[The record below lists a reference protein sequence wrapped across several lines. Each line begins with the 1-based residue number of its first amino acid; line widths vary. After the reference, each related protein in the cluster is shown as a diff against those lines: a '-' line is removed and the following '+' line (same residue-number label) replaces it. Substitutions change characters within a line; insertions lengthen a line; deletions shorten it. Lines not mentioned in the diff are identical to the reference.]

1 MARVAVSA
9 TNDTALVECNPA
21 SPRQEGWCIH
31 RPPCTRRVV
40 KRFSQVQRRVTR
52 SRPSAPT
59 QRSEYACPVAMARL
73 GSDPFHT
80 FLMTIPHVVRAA
92 LSGACIVVLGA
103 PPTAAQQLAPPS
115 PTALSELRDTV
126 SLYVSDRGALLR
138 RWSVAYSPARAQ
150 RLNTFYGDWRAR
162 LSRVDFNRLSQEGKI
177 DYVLLDNRLRQ
188 ELDQL
193 QRDDR
198 HASEMQPLV
207 PFGQVIAD
215 FEEARRRLET
225 PDGQPTARTLANL
238 AKQLDSLTTLV
249 RARAPQSAQI
259 PRAERIIGLRALD
272 YLADLHTTL
281 RNWHRFS
288 AGYDPQFSW
297 WTDDPF
303 RRVNEGVTV
312 YTRAIREVI
321 VGQKP
326 GEEEPIIGDPIG
338 TTGVS
343 ADLAFEMIAYTPQEL
358 LALAEQEF
366 AWIEAE
372 QRKASREM
380 GLGDDWRA
388 ALESVKQ
395 AFVPPGQQ
403 PAMVRDLAR
412 SAVKFVTDRDLV
424 TVPPLADEVWRME
437 MMPPRQQLVSPFF
450 LGGEIIQVAYPTD
463 SMQHDDKL
471 MAMRGNN
478 PHFSLAT
485 VHHELIP
492 GHHLQGFMTQ
502 RYNPHRQLFST
513 PFWGEGWALWW
524 EMLLWDN
531 AFAPTPHDR
540 MGMLFWR
547 SHRAARI
554 IFSLRFH
561 LGTMTPQEAVDFL
574 VQRVGHERANAEA
587 EVRRSFN
594 GTYSPMYQA
603 AYMLGGLQFRALHRE
618 LVASGRMS
626 NKEFHDAILQG
637 GRMPVEMVRAR
648 MLNLPLTRD
657 YKASWR
663 FYQ

>member
-1 MARVAVSA
+1 MRPIRLLVPALTLAVAVLA
-9 TNDTALVECNPA
+9 PA
-21 SPRQEGWCIH
+21 
-31 RPPCTRRVV
+31 
-40 KRFSQVQRRVTR
+40 
-52 SRPSAPT
+52 
-59 QRSEYACPVAMARL
+59 
-73 GSDPFHT
+73 
-80 FLMTIPHVVRAA
+80 AA
-92 LSGACIVVLGA
+92 LD
-103 PPTAAQQLAPPS
+103 AQRLAPPS
-115 PTALSELRDTV
+115 PNAVSELRDTV
-126 SLYVSDRGALLR
+126 LVFTQDRGALLR
-138 RWSVAYSPARAQ
+138 RWTVPYSADRAT
-150 RLNTFYGDWRAR
+150 RLRAFYTDWRTR
-162 LSRVDFNRLSQEGKI
+162 LQRVDFARLSQEGKI
-177 DYVLLDNRLRQ
+177 DYLLLDNRLRQ

-193 QRDDR
+193 RRDER
-198 HASEMQPLV
+198 LAGEMRPYV
-207 PFGQVIAD
+207 PFAPTIAG
-215 FEEARRRLET
+215 FEEARRRFET
-225 PDGQPTARTLANL
+225 PDGQQAGRALADM
-238 AKQLDSLTTLV
+238 AKQIDSLTKAV

-259 PRAERIIGLRALD
+259 PRADRIVGLRTVE
-272 YLADLHTTL
+272 YLGDLQTEL
-281 RNWHRFS
+281 RNWQRFS
-288 AGYDPQFSW
+288 AGYDPEFSW
-297 WTDDPF
+297 WTADPY
-303 RRVNEGVTV
+303 RRVTENLTA
-312 YTRAIREVI
+312 YQRAIREVV

-338 TTGVS
+338 EDGVN
-343 ADLAFEMIAYTPQEL
+343 ADLGFEMIAYTPQEL
-358 LALAEQEF
+358 LALAEREF

-372 QRKASREM
+372 QRKAAREM
-380 GLGDDWRA
+380 GFGDDWRA
-388 ALESVKQ
+388 ALEKVKQ
-395 AFVPPGQQ
+395 AYVPPGDQ

-412 SAVKFVTDRDLV
+412 AAVKFVTDRNLV

-502 RYNPHRQLFST
+502 RYNAHRQAFST

-531 AFAPTPHDR
+531 QFAPTPEDR

-574 VQRVGHERANAEA
+574 VNRVGHERANAEA

-603 AYMLGGLQFRALHRE
+603 AYMLGGLQFRALHTE
-618 LVASGRMS
+618 LVKSGRMT
-626 NKEFHDAILQG
+626 NREFHDAILQG
-637 GRMPVEMVRAR
+637 GRMPIEMVRAR

-657 YKASWR
+657 YRASWK
-663 FYQ
+663 FYR

>member
-1 MARVAVSA
+1 MVRVLSRFPLVCAAMLLA
-9 TNDTALVECNPA
+9 TAPSPA
-21 SPRQEGWCIH
+21 AA
-31 RPPCTRRVV
+31 
-40 KRFSQVQRRVTR
+40 QRLIA
-52 SRPSAPT
+52 PSA
-59 QRSEYACPVAMARL
+59 
-73 GSDPFHT
+73 
-80 FLMTIPHVVRAA
+80 
-92 LSGACIVVLGA
+92 
-103 PPTAAQQLAPPS
+103 AAQ
-115 PTALSELRDTV
+115 SELRD
-126 SLYVSDRGALLR
+126 SLMLYQSDRGALLR
-138 RWSVAYSPARAQ
+138 RWSVPYSAGRSARMKE
-150 RLNTFYGDWRAR
+150 FYSIWRAR
-162 LSRVDFNRLSQEGKI
+162 LARMDFEGLSQEGRI
-177 DYVLLDNRLRQ
+177 DYVLLDSRLRQ

-198 HASEMQPLV
+198 LAAEMRPYV
-207 PFGQVIAD
+207 PFAPLITG
-215 FEEARRRLET
+215 FEEARRRFET
-225 PDGQPTARTLANL
+225 PDGQVMGRALADL
-238 AKQLDSLTTLV
+238 AKQIDSLTRVV
-249 RARAPQSAQI
+249 RARAPQTAQM
-259 PRAERIIGLRALD
+259 PRAERIVGLRTLEF
-272 YLADLHTTL
+272 LNDLQTQM
-281 RNWHRFS
+281 RNWYRFS
-288 AGYDPQFSW
+288 SGYDPAFSW
-297 WTDDPF
+297 WTEDPF
-303 RRVNEGVTV
+303 RRVNDGFGN
-312 YTRAIREVI
+312 YTKAIREVI
-321 VGQKP
+321 VGQKA

-338 TTGVS
+338 ATGVTS
-343 ADLAFEMIAYTPQEL
+343 DLGFEFITYTPQEL
-358 LALAEQEF
+358 LSIAEREF
-366 AWIEAE
+366 TWIEAE
-372 QRKASREM
+372 QKKAAREM
-380 GLGDDWRA
+380 GFGDDWRA
-388 ALESVKQ
+388 ALEKVKQ

-412 SAVKFVTDRDLV
+412 YSVKFVTDRDLV

-502 RYNPHRQLFST
+502 RYNPHRGMFGT

-524 EMLLWDN
+524 EMLLWDQG
-531 AFAPTPHDR
+531 FAPTPQDR

-574 VQRVGHERANAEA
+574 VNRVGHERANAEA

-618 LVASGRMS
+618 LVETGRMS
-626 NKEFHDAILQG
+626 NREFHDAILQG
-637 GRMPVEMVRAR
+637 GRMPVELVRAR
-648 MLNLPLTRD
+648 MLNVPLTRD

-663 FYQ
+663 FYPER

>member
-1 MARVAVSA
+1 MVRVWRRCSLVLLSGMALWQPSSA
-9 TNDTALVECNPA
+9 HA
-21 SPRQEGWCIH
+21 
-31 RPPCTRRVV
+31 
-40 KRFSQVQRRVTR
+40 QRLIP
-52 SRPSAPT
+52 PSA
-59 QRSEYACPVAMARL
+59 
-73 GSDPFHT
+73 
-80 FLMTIPHVVRAA
+80 
-92 LSGACIVVLGA
+92 
-103 PPTAAQQLAPPS
+103 AAQ
-115 PTALSELRDTV
+115 SELRDSL
-126 SLYVSDRGALLR
+126 SLYSADRGALLR
-138 RWSVAYSPARAQ
+138 RWSVPYSPARST
-150 RLNTFYGDWRAR
+150 RLKEFYSIWRAR
-162 LSRVDFNRLSQEGKI
+162 LARMDFEGLSQEGRI
-177 DYVLLDNRLRQ
+177 DYVLLDSRLRQ

-198 HASEMQPLV
+198 LAAEMRPYV
-207 PFGQVIAD
+207 PFAPVIAG
-215 FEEARRRLET
+215 FEESRRRFET
-225 PDGQPTARTLANL
+225 PDGQTTARALADM
-238 AKQLDSLTTLV
+238 AKQIDSLTRAV
-249 RARAPQSAQI
+249 RARAPQTAQM
-259 PRAERIIGLRALD
+259 PRAERIVGLRTLEFVG
-272 YLADLHTTL
+272 DLQTQM
-281 RNWHRFS
+281 RNWYRFS
-288 AGYDPQFSW
+288 SGYDPAFSW
-297 WTDDPF
+297 WTEDPY
-303 RRVNEGVTV
+303 RRVNEGFTN
-312 YTRAIREVI
+312 YTKAIREVI
-321 VGQKP
+321 VGQKA

-338 TTGVS
+338 ASGVT
-343 ADLAFEMIAYTPQEL
+343 ADLGFEFISYTPQEL
-358 LALAEQEF
+358 LAIAEKEF

-380 GLGDDWRA
+380 GFGDDWRA
-388 ALESVKQ
+388 ALEKVKQ

-412 SAVKFVTDRDLV
+412 YSVKFITDRDLV

-502 RYNPHRQLFST
+502 RYNSHRGMFGT

-524 EMLLWDN
+524 EMLLWDQG
-531 AFAPTPHDR
+531 FAPTPQDR

-574 VQRVGHERANAEA
+574 VNRVGHERANAEA

-618 LVASGRMS
+618 LVETGRMS
-626 NKEFHDAILQG
+626 TKEFHDAILQG
-637 GRMPVEMVRAR
+637 GRMPVELVRAR
-648 MLNLPLTRD
+648 MLNTPLTRD
-657 YKASWR
+657 YKANWR
-663 FYQ
+663 FYPER

>member
-1 MARVAVSA
+1 MVRAWRRCSLVLLSGVA
-9 TNDTALVECNPA
+9 LFHA
-21 SPRQEGWCIH
+21 SPANA
-31 RPPCTRRVV
+31 
-40 KRFSQVQRRVTR
+40 QRLIP
-52 SRPSAPT
+52 PSA
-59 QRSEYACPVAMARL
+59 
-73 GSDPFHT
+73 
-80 FLMTIPHVVRAA
+80 
-92 LSGACIVVLGA
+92 
-103 PPTAAQQLAPPS
+103 AAQ
-115 PTALSELRDTV
+115 SELRDSL
-126 SLYVSDRGALLR
+126 SLYSADRGALLR
-138 RWSVAYSPARAQ
+138 RWSVPYSPARGA
-150 RLNTFYGDWRAR
+150 RLKDFYAIWRAR
-162 LSRVDFNRLSQEGKI
+162 LARMDFEGLSQEGRI
-177 DYVLLDNRLRQ
+177 DYVLLDSRLRQ

-193 QRDDR
+193 QRDER
-198 HASEMQPLV
+198 LAAEMRPYV
-207 PFGQVIAD
+207 PFTPVLAG
-215 FEEARRRLET
+215 FEEARRRFET
-225 PDGQPTARTLANL
+225 PDGQTTARALADL
-238 AKQLDSLTTLV
+238 AKQIDSLTKAV
-249 RARAPQSAQI
+249 RARAPQTAQM
-259 PRAERIIGLRALD
+259 PRAERIVGLRTLEF
-272 YLADLHTTL
+272 LGDLQTQM
-281 RNWHRFS
+281 RNWYRFS
-288 AGYDPQFSW
+288 SGYDPAFSW
-297 WTDDPF
+297 WTEDPY
-303 RRVNEGVTV
+303 RRVNDGLAN
-312 YTRAIREVI
+312 YTKAIREVI
-321 VGQKP
+321 VGQKA

-338 TTGVS
+338 ASGVT
-343 ADLAFEMIAYTPQEL
+343 ADLGFEFISYTPQEL
-358 LALAEQEF
+358 LAIAEREF

-372 QRKASREM
+372 QKKAAREM
-380 GLGDDWRA
+380 GFGDDWRA
-388 ALESVKQ
+388 ALEKVKQ

-412 SAVKFVTDRDLV
+412 YSVKFVTDRDLV

-502 RYNPHRQLFST
+502 RYNPHRGMFGT

-524 EMLLWDN
+524 EMLLWDQG
-531 AFAPTPHDR
+531 FAPTAQDR

-574 VQRVGHERANAEA
+574 VTRVGHERANAEA

-618 LVASGRMS
+618 LVETGRMS

-637 GRMPVEMVRAR
+637 GRMPVELVRAR
-648 MLNLPLTRD
+648 MLNTPLTRD
-657 YKASWR
+657 YKANWR
-663 FYQ
+663 FYPER

>member
-1 MARVAVSA
+1 MNGLR
-9 TNDTALVECNPA
+9 
-21 SPRQEGWCIH
+21 
-31 RPPCTRRVV
+31 
-40 KRFSQVQRRVTR
+40 
-52 SRPSAPT
+52 
-59 QRSEYACPVAMARL
+59 
-73 GSDPFHT
+73 
-80 FLMTIPHVVRAA
+80 VRAA
-92 LSGACIVVLGA
+92 GAAMVAALMVSTSMSA
-103 PPTAAQQLAPPS
+103 TAQRLAPPS
-115 PTALSELRDTV
+115 PSVASELRD
-126 SLYVSDRGALLR
+126 SIGLYNADRGALLR
-138 RWSVAYSPARAQ
+138 RWTVPHSTARAE
-150 RLNTFYGDWRAR
+150 RLTRFYTDWRVR
-162 LSRVDFNRLSQEGKI
+162 LGRMDFDRMTQEGKI
-177 DYVLLDNRLRQ
+177 DYILLDNRLKQ

-193 QRDDR
+193 QRDAR
-198 HASEMQPLV
+198 LAGEMRPYV
-207 PFGQVIAD
+207 PFGDVVAG
-215 FEEARRRLET
+215 FEEARRRFET
-225 PDGQPTARTLANL
+225 PDGQASARALATM
-238 AKQLDSLTTLV
+238 AKQLDSLTRAV
-249 RARAPQSAQI
+249 RARAPQSASI
-259 PRAERIIGLRALD
+259 PRAERIVGLRTLE
-272 YLADLHTTL
+272 YLGDLQTQL

-288 AGYDPQFSW
+288 SGYDPEFSW
-297 WTDDPF
+297 WTADPF
-303 RRVNEGVTV
+303 RRVGEGMTR
-312 YTRAIREVI
+312 YTTAIREVI
-321 VGQKP
+321 VGQKQ

-338 TTGVS
+338 TTGVA
-343 ADLAFEMIAYTPQEL
+343 ADLVFEMIAYTPQEL
-358 LALAEQEF
+358 LALAEREF

-372 QRKASREM
+372 QRKAAREM
-380 GLGDDWRA
+380 GFGDDWRA
-388 ALESVKQ
+388 ALEAVKQ
-395 AFVPPGQQ
+395 AFVPPGDQ
-403 PAMVRDLAR
+403 PQMVRELAR
-412 SAVKFVTDRDLV
+412 YSLTFITERDLV

-502 RYNPHRQLFST
+502 RYNPHRGMFGT

-524 EMLLWDN
+524 EMLLWDKG
-531 AFAPTPHDR
+531 FAPTPQDR

-574 VQRVGHERANAEA
+574 VTRVGHERANAEA

-618 LVASGRMS
+618 LVQSGRMTD
-626 NKEFHDAILQG
+626 KEFHDAILQG

-648 MLNLPLTRD
+648 MLNLPLTRE
-657 YKASWR
+657 YRASWR

>member
-1 MARVAVSA
+1 MIIRLARRAAPGAACAMLITGIALLAVSA
-9 TNDTALVECNPA
+9 A
-21 SPRQEGWCIH
+21 
-31 RPPCTRRVV
+31 
-40 KRFSQVQRRVTR
+40 
-52 SRPSAPT
+52 
-59 QRSEYACPVAMARL
+59 PVA
-73 GSDPFHT
+73 
-80 FLMTIPHVVRAA
+80 
-92 LSGACIVVLGA
+92 
-103 PPTAAQQLAPPS
+103 AQRLAPPS
-115 PTALSELRDTV
+115 PTALSELRDTI

-138 RWSVAYSPARAQ
+138 RWTVPYSPARAQ
-150 RLNTFYGDWRAR
+150 RMTAFFTDWRAR
-162 LSRVDFNRLSQEGKI
+162 LRRVNFDRLSQEGKI
-177 DYVLLDNRLRQ
+177 DYILLDNRLRQ

-193 QRDDR
+193 QRDER
-198 HASEMQPLV
+198 LAAEMKPLV
-207 PFGQVIAD
+207 PFGPVVQD

-225 PDGQPTARTLANL
+225 PDGQKSARALADL
-238 AKQLDSLTTLV
+238 AKQLDSLTRAV

-259 PRAERIIGLRALD
+259 PRAERIVGLRSLD
-272 YLADLHTTL
+272 YLNDLQTQL

-297 WTDDPF
+297 WTEDPF
-303 RRVNEGVTV
+303 RRVNDGITA
-312 YTRAIREVI
+312 YSRAIREVV
-321 VGQKP
+321 VGQRQ

-338 TTGVS
+338 ETGVN
-343 ADLAFEMIAYTPQEL
+343 ADLAFELINYTPQEL
-358 LALAEQEF
+358 LQIAEREF
-366 AWIEAE
+366 AWIENE
-372 QRKASREM
+372 QKKAAREM
-380 GLGDDWRA
+380 GFGDDWRA

-412 SAVKFVTDRDLV
+412 SAVKFVTDRNLV

-524 EMLLWDN
+524 EMLLWDSN
-531 AFAPTPHDR
+531 FPPTPQDK

-603 AYMLGGLQFRALHRE
+603 AYMLGGLQFRALHTE
-618 LVASGRMS
+618 LVKSGRMT
-626 NKEFHDAILQG
+626 NQQFHDAILQG

-657 YKASWR
+657 YRATWK

>member
-1 MARVAVSA
+1 MSA
-9 TNDTALVECNPA
+9 P
-21 SPRQEGWCIH
+21 
-31 RPPCTRRVV
+31 
-40 KRFSQVQRRVTR
+40 
-52 SRPSAPT
+52 RPSVLALCVALLAFSPTIGET
-59 QRSEYACPVAMARL
+59 QRLV
-73 GSDPFHT
+73 
-80 FLMTIPHVVRAA
+80 
-92 LSGACIVVLGA
+92 
-103 PPTAAQQLAPPS
+103 PPS
-115 PTALSELRDTV
+115 PTAQSELRDTV
-126 SLYVSDRGALLR
+126 LRYGADRNALLR
-138 RWSVAYSPARAQ
+138 RWTVDYSTARA
-150 RLNTFYGDWRAR
+150 AR
-162 LSRVDFNRLSQEGKI
+162 LREFYSGWRTRLAAMDFAQLSQEGKI

-193 QRDDR
+193 ARDER
-198 HASEMQPLV
+198 LAAEMRPHV
-207 PFGQVIAD
+207 PFGAVIAG
-215 FEEARRRLET
+215 FEEARRRFET
-225 PDGQPTARTLANL
+225 PDGQATARALADI
-238 AKQLDSLTTLV
+238 ARVTDSLTRAV
-249 RARAPQSAQI
+249 RARAPQSASI
-259 PRAERIIGLRALD
+259 PRPERIVGLRTIA
-272 YLADLHTTL
+272 YLGDLQTAL

-288 AGYDPQFSW
+288 AGYDPTFSW
-297 WTDDPF
+297 WTADPF
-303 RRVNEGVTV
+303 RRANEAIAN
-312 YTRAIREVI
+312 YTRAIREVV
-321 VGQKP
+321 VGQRP

-338 TTGVS
+338 ATGVN
-343 ADLAFEMIAYTPQEL
+343 ADLGFEMIAYTPAEL
-358 LALAEQEF
+358 IALAEKEF

-372 QRKASREM
+372 QRKAAREM
-380 GLGDDWRA
+380 GFGDDWRA
-388 ALESVKQ
+388 ALEQVKQ

-403 PAMVRDLAR
+403 PAMVRGLAR
-412 SAVKFVTDRDLV
+412 SAVEFVTSRDLV

-463 SMQHDDKL
+463 SMQHADKL

-502 RYNPHRQLFST
+502 RYNAHRQMFST

-524 EMLLWDN
+524 EMLLWDQG
-531 AFAPTPHDR
+531 FAPTPEDR

-554 IFSLRFH
+554 IFSLRVQ

-574 VQRVGHERANAEA
+574 VDRVGHERANAEA

-618 LVASGRMS
+618 LVETGRMT

-637 GRMPVEMVRAR
+637 GRMPIEMVRAR
-648 MLNLPLTRD
+648 LLNTPLTRD
-657 YKASWR
+657 FRPAWR
-663 FYQ
+663 FY

>member
-1 MARVAVSA
+1 MTIRFALRVGAA
-9 TNDTALVECNPA
+9 AACALAAFAPPA
-21 SPRQEGWCIH
+21 SA
-31 RPPCTRRVV
+31 
-40 KRFSQVQRRVTR
+40 QR
-52 SRPSAPT
+52 
-59 QRSEYACPVAMARL
+59 
-73 GSDPFHT
+73 
-80 FLMTIPHVVRAA
+80 
-92 LSGACIVVLGA
+92 
-103 PPTAAQQLAPPS
+103 LAPPS
-115 PTALSELRDTV
+115 ATALSELRDTV
-126 SLYVSDRGALLR
+126 SLYVADRAALLR
-138 RWSVAYSPARAQ
+138 RWSVAFSSARAQ
-150 RLNTFYGDWRAR
+150 RLGAFYSDWRAR
-162 LSRVDFNRLSQEGKI
+162 LGRVDFDRLSQEGKI
-177 DYVLLDNRLRQ
+177 DYILLDYRLRQ
-188 ELDQL
+188 ELDQQ
-193 QRDDR
+193 QRDAR
-198 HASEMQPLV
+198 LASEMQSLV
-207 PFGQVIAD
+207 PFGAVIAG

-225 PDGQPTARTLANL
+225 PEGQQSARTLADL
-238 AKQLDSLTTLV
+238 AKQLDSLTKSI
-249 RARAPQSAQI
+249 RARAPQSAAM
-259 PRAERIIGLRALD
+259 PRAERIVGLRALD
-272 YLADLHTTL
+272 YVDALQTQL
-281 RNWHRFS
+281 RNWYRFS
-288 AGYDPQFSW
+288 SGYDPQFSW
-297 WTDDPF
+297 WTADPF
-303 RRVNEGVTV
+303 RRVNDGLTA
-312 YTRAIREVI
+312 YSRAIREVI
-321 VGQKP
+321 VGQRE
-326 GEEEPIIGDPIG
+326 GEPEPIIGDPIG
-338 TTGVS
+338 ATGVS
-343 ADLAFEMIAYTPQEL
+343 ADLAFELIAYTPQEL

-372 QRKASREM
+372 QRKAAREM
-380 GLGDDWRA
+380 GFGEDWRA
-388 ALESVKQ
+388 ALESVKL

-412 SAVKFVTDRDLV
+412 SAVKFITDRDLV

-437 MMPPRQQLVSPFF
+437 MMPPQQQLVSPFF

-502 RYNPHRQLFST
+502 RYNAHRQLFST

-524 EMLLWDN
+524 EMLLWDSG
-531 AFAPTPHDR
+531 FAPTPQDR

-618 LVASGRMS
+618 LVVSGRMS
-626 NKEFHDAILQG
+626 NKEFHDAILHG

-657 YKASWR
+657 YTARWK
-663 FYQ
+663 FYE